1 MGQAGLHPA
10 PAIFYGVLPK
20 VNAFSIPV
28 QGLRGGQGG
37 FSLHQC
43 PAPSARVLGVLG
55 LPVLLTKQFAQT
67 S

>member
-1 MGQAGLHPA
+1 MGQAGVHPA
-10 PAIFYGVLPK
+10 PAIFHGVLPK
-20 VNAFSIPV
+20 VNVFSIPE

-43 PAPSARVLGVLG
+43 PAPSVCVLGVLSFH
-55 LPVLLTKQFAQT
+55 VLLTKQFAQT